1 MKPFLE
7 ISICRDIAAFQ
18 MLNNI
23 FVEAFSTSEDPP
35 VVEELLQQLL
45 GDPRF
50 VTIVC
55 EIEGKVVG
63 GATLY
68 ILPSY
73 LAREPVVYL
82 YDLAIT
88 PVCQGRGIGR
98 RLLEFVKEK
107 CREIGASEVFV
118 QSEQD
123 ERVVD
128 FYRSTHPDE
137 EIDVKMFV
145 YKLDQS

>member
-50 VTIVC
+50 VPIVC

-98 RLLEFVKEK
+98 RLLEFVKKNAERSAHRKYLFNRNKTNESLISIVRLTQMKKSMSK
-107 CREIGASEVFV
+107 CSCIS
-118 QSEQD
+118 
-123 ERVVD
+123 
-128 FYRSTHPDE
+128 
-137 EIDVKMFV
+137 
-145 YKLDQS
+145 